1 MCSVGIVYA
10 DTIGRLYVEVRS
22 KLRQAKIGVRYLLGF
37 QKKEGPRRSKSII
50 QARAS
55 ALGFRELKCDPS
67 NLEGRGDQT
76 EYHTTTN
83 LD

>member
-1 MCSVGIVYA
+1 MQGGNDSAIIVIKC
-10 DTIGRLYVEVRS
+10 DDEM
-22 KLRQAKIGVRYLLGF
+22 AKIGVRYLPGF

-76 EYHTTTN
+76 EYH
-83 LD
+83 